1 MISFYLYI
9 HETDSQES
17 MQFITIILT
26 EHMTK
31 YIFRPSKNI
40 SPQLKM
46 GRDRV
51 IVM

>member
-31 YIFRPSKNI
+31 HIFRPSKNI

-46 GRDRV
+46 GRD
-51 IVM
+51 